1 MANTWQGEFPRQNLN
16 HDAFERASPLNAF
29 PPKGYGLQDMIGN
42 VREWTADWYSQKHE
56 ADAPK
61 ARCIPVN
68 PRGAREDASYD
79 PRQPNIKIP
88 RKVNQARLACVRAKL
103 LPPLPPGRTSCRANR
118 YIHQSRRFPMHQAD
132 RTNFICNCGGA
143 NPEIIVTV
151 GHCRESRRHD
161 KA

>member
-1 MANTWQGEFPRQNLN
+1 MDR
-16 HDAFERASPLNAF
+16 
-29 PPKGYGLQDMIGN
+29 Y
-42 VREWTADWYSQKHE
+42 WYSQKHE

-61 ARCIPVN
+61 ACCIPVN

-79 PRQPNIKIP
+79 PRQPDIKIP
-88 RKVNQARLACVRAKL
+88 RKVIKRGSYVCAPNYCRRY
-103 LPPLPPGRTSCRANR
+103 RTSCRANR

-132 RTNFICNCGGA
+132 RTNFICNCAGA

>member
-88 RKVNQARLACVRAKL
+88 RKVIKRGSHVCAPNYCRRYRPVARRAE
-103 LPPLPPGRTSCRANR
+103 PIDTSTSHVGFRFIRRTEPTSFA
-118 YIHQSRRFPMHQAD
+118 IAAGQIPKS
-132 RTNFICNCGGA
+132 
-143 NPEIIVTV
+143 
-151 GHCRESRRHD
+151 S
-161 KA
+161 